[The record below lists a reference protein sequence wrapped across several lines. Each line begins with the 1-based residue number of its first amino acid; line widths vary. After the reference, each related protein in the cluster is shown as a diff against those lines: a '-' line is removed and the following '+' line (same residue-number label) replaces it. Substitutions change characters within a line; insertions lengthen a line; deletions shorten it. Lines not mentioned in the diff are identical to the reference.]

1 MQEWA
6 SSAHVPTLCPI
17 PCLHP
22 WHCSPG
28 KEEAAGGIST
38 RLPTPC
44 RPCLVSRQREADGTL
59 EVEKSGQA
67 PNVRQNEEQALTH
80 CTPAEGLGSCMYKCV
95 HTHRDTHAH
104 SHSHRIKHVH
114 IHTLK
119 THSEKTCTHIET
131 HTHAHLYSETHITHT
146 HTQKHT
152 HIYSPTH
159 PKPPSTH
166 NLGTSVCSLLVTQ
179 RSCGTEAPDG

>member
-6 SSAHVPTLCPI
+6 SSAHAPTLCPI

-22 WHCSPG
+22 WLCSPG

-59 EVEKSGQA
+59 EAEKSGQA
-67 PNVRQNEEQALTH
+67 PNVRQNKEQGLTH

-95 HTHRDTHAH
+95 HTHKDTHAH
-104 SHSHRIKHVH
+104 SHRKKCIH

-146 HTQKHT
+146 HTETHT
-152 HIYSPTH
+152 YILPHTPQASIYS
-159 PKPPSTH
+159 
-166 NLGTSVCSLLVTQ
+166 
-179 RSCGTEAPDG
+179 